1 MSSIRRR
8 LVAGAVAVI
17 AVLVASFSLVRL
29 IPGDPVARV
38 AGPNVTPAQLERI
51 RHELGLDVSFWQ
63 QLATYLRGVF
73 TGDLGTSF
81 SSHEPVATI
90 IAARLPQTLELAGTA
105 FLLAVGIGIPL
116 GLLMGAL
123 TRDGR
128 RHRLMAVFTGAT
140 SLVHAVP
147 DYLMAALLVLVFAVS
162 LRVLPVAG
170 ADEAASLVLPSVAVA
185 AGAAAVLA
193 RVTRAETVTVLS
205 LDYVRAAHAKNL
217 STARVYGRHVL
228 PNVVTAALTISGLML
243 TSLVGGTVVVENV
256 FAWPGLGTE
265 LVRAISQRDYPVVQA
280 VVLLLGVTIVVV
292 NALVDLTI
300 AALDPRS
307 TAQGG

>member
-1 MSSIRRR
+1 MTAVRR
-8 LVAGAVAVI
+8 LVTGLVAVAV
-17 AVLVASFSLVRL
+17 VMVASFSLVRL
-29 IPGDPVARV
+29 IPGDPAARV
-38 AGPNVTPAQLERI
+38 GGENVTPAQLAQI

-63 QLATYLRGVF
+63 QLLGYLRGVF

-81 SSHEPVATI
+81 TSHEAVASI
-90 IAARLPQTLELAGTA
+90 ITGRLPLTLELAGTA
-105 FLLAVGIGIPL
+105 FLLAIGVGVPL
-116 GLLMGAL
+116 GLLTGAL

-128 RHRLMAVFTGAT
+128 RPRLMAAFTGVT

-147 DYLMAALLVLVFAVS
+147 DYLMAALLVLVFAVT

-170 ADEAASLVLPSVAVA
+170 AEGPSSLVLPALAVA

-205 LDYVRAAHAKNL
+205 LDYVRAARAKEL
-217 STARVYGRHVL
+217 TTVRVYGLHVL
-228 PNVVTAALTISGLML
+228 PNVVTAALTIGGLML

-292 NALVDLTI
+292 NTLVDLVI
-300 AALDPRS
+300 ATLDPRS
-307 TAQGG
+307 AVRGG